1 MIAPD
6 PLRTVKSSRLGLID
20 MPYFRV
26 LMNGEG
32 ISVSSSGD
40 QITGFYATRWV
51 KADKSEE
58 AKDMAKKLVLSDWA
72 DGEYAE
78 INEGDAPRLSVD
90 SIVPVGFLSYLW
102 NQPGKGHSFYSP
114 E

>member
-1 MIAPD
+1 
-6 PLRTVKSSRLGLID
+6 

-40 QITGFYATRWV
+40 QIIGFYTTRWV
-51 KADKSEE
+51 KADVPEE
-58 AKDMAKKLVLSDWA
+58 AEDLAKKLVLRDWTN
-72 DGEYAE
+72 GEYAE
-78 INEGDAPRLSVD
+78 VNEGDPPRLSVE
-90 SIVPVGFLSYLW
+90 SIVSVGLFNYLW
-102 NQPGKGHSFYSP
+102 NRRGKGYSFYSS

>member
-1 MIAPD
+1 
-6 PLRTVKSSRLGLID
+6 

-40 QITGFYATRWV
+40 QIIGFYTTRWV
-51 KADKSEE
+51 KADVPEE
-58 AKDMAKKLVLSDWA
+58 AEDLAKKLVLRDWTN
-72 DGEYAE
+72 GEYAE
-78 INEGDAPRLSVD
+78 VNEGDPPRLSVE
-90 SIVPVGFLSYLW
+90 SIVSVGLFNYLW
-102 NQPGKGHSFYSP
+102 NRPGKGYSFYSS

>member
-1 MIAPD
+1 
-6 PLRTVKSSRLGLID
+6 

-40 QITGFYATRWV
+40 ENVGFYTTRWV
-51 KADKSEE
+51 KADKPQE
-58 AKDMAKKLVLSDWA
+58 AKDLAEMLVLRDWTN
-72 DGEYAE
+72 GEYAE
-78 INEGDAPRLSVD
+78 VNEGDPPRLSVD
-90 SIVPVGFLSYLW
+90 SIVQVGFLNYLW
-102 NQPGKGHSFYSP
+102 NQPGKGHSFYSS